1 MTADVDMNESK
12 QARRHD
18 ELIAELL
25 DSRIPKT
32 EREHA
37 AAREIEALRT
47 EAEQHLRQAM
57 SNGAKARA
65 AQAQAN
71 NLRTEVERLQAEVE
85 RWKRVNAEQVKLHV
99 KAEIRA
105 ERLAEVLETCL
116 EMEERPKVIELAK
129 AALDALSKEE
139 GK

>member
-1 MTADVDMNESK
+1 MTDKTELREEKAATPHN
-12 QARRHD
+12 
-18 ELIAELL
+18 ELIAQLL
-25 DSRIPKT
+25 DSRLPKT

-37 AAREIEALRT
+37 AAREIEALR
-47 EAEQHLRQAM
+47 
-57 SNGAKARA
+57 
-65 AQAQAN
+65 
-71 NLRTEVERLQAEVE
+71 AEVE